1 MSIGTINWET
11 ENRHNHQ
18 QPDLH
23 SKRELHGI
31 YIAYV
36 ASKLQQDI
44 TPTLLWY
51 TNQPPDHFTSML
63 LALYNCIAIDISH
76 PFTSHVWLT
85 LSCEFPTMP
94 VHHSP
99 EPRRSVT
106 STSPSGSHLPR
117 SHALCS
123 WGANGSKVRPQP
135 YRGLHWK
142 DQTKGVHSDWSIS
155 NAD

>member
-1 MSIGTINWET
+1 MSFGTINWET

-51 TNQPPDHFTSML
+51 TNQPPDHFTSMM

-76 PFTSHVWLT
+76 LFTSPVWLT

-94 VHHSP
+94 VHLSHEQATTALNHAEASLQHLHLEVIFLAP
-99 EPRRSVT
+99 TLHVIGVQIARKSNRSRIVSFIGRT
-106 STSPSGSHLPR
+106 
-117 SHALCS
+117 
-123 WGANGSKVRPQP
+123 KQK
-135 YRGLHWK
+135 GLL
-142 DQTKGVHSDWSIS
+142 
-155 NAD
+155 